1 MLVTA
6 DLPSRV
12 GAQVA
17 ERLSRADLGRWLAQV
32 QQVGSCAQPIRMVGA
47 SDTIN
52 TACAGSLELM
62 AAMTRCRSVS
72 TASLSGCVFSHAPI
86 SVQLSTGVLFRIAW
100 DIDGRRTASDP
111 SAA

>member
-32 QQVGSCAQPIRMVGA
+32 QQVGACAQPIRMVGA

-52 TACAGSLELM
+52 TATGEILRSYTSAVSRTGSPICGARTGAG
-62 AAMTRCRSVS
+62 RSVS
-72 TASLSGCVFSHAPI
+72 PART
-86 SVQLSTGVLFRIAW
+86 STRATCSIWSWPVR
-100 DIDGRRTASDP
+100 P
-111 SAA
+111 AA

>member
-32 QQVGSCAQPIRMVGA
+32 QQVGACAQPIRMVGA

-52 TACAGSLELM
+52 TATGEILRSYTSAQRAG
-62 AAMTRCRSVS
+62 RGH
-72 TASLSGCVFSHAPI
+72 LSAVQEPAPGG
-86 SVQLSTGVLFRIAW
+86 L
-100 DIDGRRTASDP
+100 
-111 SAA
+111 

>member
-12 GAQVA
+12 GAQIS

-52 TACAGSLELM
+52 TATGEILRSYTSHDEPDGVTYLRCKNRRRAVCESCSHEYQGDVSIWSWPVRP
-62 AAMTRCRSVS
+62 AA
-72 TASLSGCVFSHAPI
+72 
-86 SVQLSTGVLFRIAW
+86 
-100 DIDGRRTASDP
+100 
-111 SAA
+111 